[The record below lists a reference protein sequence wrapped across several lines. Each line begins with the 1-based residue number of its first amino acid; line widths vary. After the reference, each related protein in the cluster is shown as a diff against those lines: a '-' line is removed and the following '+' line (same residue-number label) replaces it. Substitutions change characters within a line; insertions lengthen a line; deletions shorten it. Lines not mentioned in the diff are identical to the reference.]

1 MTQAEYVRTK
11 NVLFSKVGLEVL
23 ALNIDRGQ
31 CYGFN
36 DTASAIWELLE
47 TPQTVPAICMAIE
60 ASFEVDPDECRSEV
74 ERLLDQMVHD
84 ELVSM
89 SLVEPHTPTE

>member
-1 MTQAEYVRTK
+1 MTQAEYVRMK

-23 ALNIDRGQ
+23 ALNIERGQ

-47 TPQTVPAICMAIE
+47 TPQSAPAICAAVE
-60 ASFEVDPDECRSEV
+60 ARFEVDPEECRFEV
-74 ERLLDQMVHD
+74 ERLLGEMVQD
-84 ELVSM
+84 ELVSV
-89 SLVEPHTPTE
+89 SIVGIPDD